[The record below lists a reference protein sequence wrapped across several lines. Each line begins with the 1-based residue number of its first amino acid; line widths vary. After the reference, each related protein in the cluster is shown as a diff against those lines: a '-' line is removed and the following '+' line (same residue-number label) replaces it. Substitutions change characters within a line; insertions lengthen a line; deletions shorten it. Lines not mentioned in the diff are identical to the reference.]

1 MPAGGRPSASPG
13 ESMWHGSAS
22 RRVPTSGLAKLEAK
36 NRVAPD
42 VSEEALG
49 VDTRSA
55 PRARVLCVDDEPAVL
70 TILSRALDNRFEIV
84 TLDDPVAAL
93 SLLERGVQF
102 SVVISDMR
110 MPQMDGADFLER
122 VKHLSPSSS
131 RLALTGC
138 LDREL
143 GADQVFGILTKPCP
157 IRLLHESVT
166 AAVQHHLLLTR
177 PDSVLSPALPH
188 EINLMSTAP
197 PDHDD
202 MESGIRQQRRG
213 RASALVPPLFSG
225 HGQEFPRLAV
235 RALPTREGGTEAQ
248 PASEIRDA
256 SAHQAGAAGLAILA
270 AVANKFFLLGQAVEA
285 HRILRGPL
293 EDVLVR
299 ARHGI
304 LPSPKDAETAAI
316 LGSRLAE
323 ELRDPG
329 WVEYVFG
336 LYQVLR
342 KPLPAAAIDRV
353 HVALRQVPGVTR
365 AAFREY
371 VAAVRSYPAHSPA
384 DQFLIRRLDGLEPL
398 LRG

>member
-1 MPAGGRPSASPG
+1 
-13 ESMWHGSAS
+13 
-22 RRVPTSGLAKLEAK
+22 LAKPEAK
-36 NRVAPD
+36 NRVAHD
-42 VSEEALG
+42 VSETPLDAD
-49 VDTRSA
+49 VNAA

-70 TILSRALDNRFEIV
+70 TILSRALDDRFEIV
-84 TLDDPVAAL
+84 TMDDPVAAL
-93 SLLERGVQF
+93 ALLERGLQF

-143 GADQVFGILTKPCP
+143 EVDQVFGVLTKPCP

-177 PDSVLSPALPH
+177 PDSVLPVALPH

-202 MESGIRQQRRG
+202 MESGIRQRRS
-213 RASALVPPLFSG
+213 RQAPPLVPPLAFG
-225 HGQEFPRLAV
+225 RQ
-235 RALPTREGGTEAQ
+235 RESPGLVVPLGRRSRDGVGSVQ
-248 PASEIRDA
+248 RASEIRDA
-256 SAHQAGAAGLAILA
+256 STPEGAGGLAILA
-270 AVANKFFLLGQAVEA
+270 AVANKFFLLGQAPEA
-285 HRILRGPL
+285 QRILRGPL
-293 EDVLVR
+293 EDVVVR
-299 ARHGI
+299 AGHGVP
-304 LPSPKDAETAAI
+304 PSPKDAETAAI
-316 LGSRLAE
+316 LGARLAE

-329 WVEYVFG
+329 WVEYVFR

-342 KPLPAAAIDRV
+342 RPLPAAALDRV
-353 HVALRQVPGVTR
+353 HVALRQVPGVSR
-365 AAFREY
+365 AVFRDY
-371 VAAVRSYPAHSPA
+371 VEALRSQPAHGPA

>member
-1 MPAGGRPSASPG
+1 
-13 ESMWHGSAS
+13 
-22 RRVPTSGLAKLEAK
+22 
-36 NRVAPD
+36 
-42 VSEEALG
+42 
-49 VDTRSA
+49 
-55 PRARVLCVDDEPAVL
+55 
-70 TILSRALDNRFEIV
+70 
-84 TLDDPVAAL
+84 
-93 SLLERGVQF
+93 
-102 SVVISDMR
+102 MR

-143 GADQVFGILTKPCP
+143 DADQVFGILIKPCP

-177 PDSVLSPALPH
+177 PDSALSLALPH
-188 EINLMSTAP
+188 EIDLMSTAP

-202 MESGIRQQRRG
+202 MESGIRQKRRG
-213 RASALVPPLFSG
+213 RASPLAPPLVLG
-225 HGQEFPRLAV
+225 DRQALARLAV
-235 RALPTREGGTEAQ
+235 PKGLPGFESGLPAQ
-248 PASEIRDA
+248 RASEIQDA
-256 SAHQAGAAGLAILA
+256 GAHERGAAGLAILA

-285 HRILRGPL
+285 QRILRGPL
-293 EDVLVR
+293 EDVVVR

-316 LGSRLAE
+316 LGARLAE
-323 ELRDPG
+323 QLGDPG
-329 WVEYVFG
+329 WVEYAFG

-353 HVALRQVPGVTR
+353 HVALRQIPGVSR

-371 VAAVRSYPAHSPA
+371 VAAVRSHPAHSPA
-384 DQFLIRRLDGLEPL
+384 RDAGMPCSGRRGSFIIPACSRRKPARVACASPCGRSMPRTAHSRPATSGSSCTRSRLPT
-398 LRG
+398 RGTNGSSS